1 MAHYAF
7 LDENNIVTEVIVGK
21 DENEDNIDWEVQYGN
36 FRGQTCKQTSYNTQ
50 GGVHSLGGTPLR
62 KNYAGI
68 GYTYDSQRDAFIP
81 PKPFASWQLN
91 EDSCLW
97 EAPTPYPTDVGTAEA
112 PKRYVW
118 NEETVSWKLV
128 ETAPT

>member
-21 DENEDNIDWEVQYGN
+21 NENEDNIDWEVQYGN
-36 FRGQTCKQTSYNTQ
+36 FRGQSCKQTSYNTQ

-68 GYTYDSQRDAFIP
+68 GYIYDAIRDAFIP
-81 PKPFASWQLN
+81 PKPFNSWILN
-91 EDSCLW
+91 EDTCLYQ
-97 EAPTPYPTDVGTAEA
+97 APVSQPDDGKIYQWA
-112 PKRYVW
+112 
-118 NEETVSWKLV
+118 EETLSWK
-128 ETAPT
+128 EIII

>member
-21 DENEDNIDWEVQYGN
+21 DETDTSQDWEQFYGE
-36 FRGQTCKQTSYNTQ
+36 FRNQVCKRTSYNNNI
-50 GGVHSLGGTPLR
+50 R

-81 PKPFASWQLN
+81 PQPFPSWLLSQETCQWSAPIAMPTEGFYDWDETTTSWVRAS
-91 EDSCLW
+91 
-97 EAPTPYPTDVGTAEA
+97 A
-112 PKRYVW
+112 
-118 NEETVSWKLV
+118 
-128 ETAPT
+128 